1 MTYQKLTPNYGTAD
15 ADDES
20 SPLFLAVADEAG
32 VANKKKNGVLTLA
45 VVAVCFLFFTL
56 GGIYKGSSNSD
67 SDASGNQWCFVQ
79 PCESECVPWQGSRPD
94 ADCFMHVTVS
104 GSHSVTHNTV
114 GSGEVSVAIIP
125 V

>member
-1 MTYQKLTPNYGTAD
+1 MTYQKPTPNYGTAD

-56 GGIYKGSSNSD
+56 GVIYKGSSNSD
-67 SDASGNQWCFVQ
+67 SDSSGNQWCFAS
-79 PCESECVPWQGSRPD
+79 CERECEPRQESSPD
-94 ADCFMHVTVS
+94 NSCFDSYEECNTFLFWAC
-104 GSHSVTHNTV
+104 SVTR
-114 GSGEVSVAIIP
+114 S
-125 V
+125 